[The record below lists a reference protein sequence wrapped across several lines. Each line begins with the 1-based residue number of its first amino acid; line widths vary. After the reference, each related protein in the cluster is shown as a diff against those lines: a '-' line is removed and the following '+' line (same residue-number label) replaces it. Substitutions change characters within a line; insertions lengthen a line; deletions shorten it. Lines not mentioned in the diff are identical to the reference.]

1 MTERQRKTGS
11 RILTAIILSV
21 LLGYVFWMTLEFQ
34 QDPVAE
40 EIVTA
45 QTK

>member
-11 RILTAIILSV
+11 RILTAIIISV
-21 LLGYVFWMTLEFQ
+21 LLGYVFWMTVEFQ
-34 QDPVAE
+34 QAPVAE
-40 EIVTA
+40 ETITT